1 MASALCC
8 CRSTCHSTSLGV
20 KVAPRRGSSVTLVS
34 DPRRGRAAAARA
46 TVKQPTSPARFRI
59 AKRGGVKLRP
69 ALTAAPPATSQRP
82 AAPLSWIEPDRDAAA
97 FRTVL
102 LVQPRSEGRLQRLV
116 RDIAARSHHPAR
128 PRLTATAF
136 AFTLGRSI
144 TLRIPTRAGLQPA
157 NREDDCQDAVI
168 LRHRS
173 ATPVQLRACSQD
185 ARGSA
190 RSAASAQPRRS
201 GDPQT
206 PGVTI
211 RASFASWVHVGRYD
225 HRRRPSL
232 GIAWLRCYGPRGRS
246 PA

>member
-1 MASALCC
+1 
-8 CRSTCHSTSLGV
+8 
-20 KVAPRRGSSVTLVS
+20 
-34 DPRRGRAAAARA
+34 
-46 TVKQPTSPARFRI
+46 
-59 AKRGGVKLRP
+59 
-69 ALTAAPPATSQRP
+69 
-82 AAPLSWIEPDRDAAA
+82 
-97 FRTVL
+97 
-102 LVQPRSEGRLQRLV
+102 V

-225 HRRRPSL
+225 HRRGPSL
-232 GIAWLRCYGPRGRS
+232 GIAWLGATVRVVGRLLESGVARAADLGPRRS
-246 PA
+246 WQTTKKSWIY